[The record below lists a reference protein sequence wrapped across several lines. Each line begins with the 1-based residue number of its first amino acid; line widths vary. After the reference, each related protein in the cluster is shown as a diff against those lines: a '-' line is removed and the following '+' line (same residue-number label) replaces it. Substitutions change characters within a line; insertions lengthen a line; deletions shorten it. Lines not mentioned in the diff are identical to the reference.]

1 MRYGE
6 FISSFLIDLQR
17 LFRSD
22 ISIKDMT
29 YSQVLAIISIPND
42 GIEMSELA
50 RKLGLDNSTIT
61 RLMVRLEN
69 KGWVGRKQSR
79 RDKRAIKVFLK
90 TPGLVLQND
99 IEKKIESIGEKIKIE
114 IDDEKRRVSLSIK
127 QCQENPWVK
136 FEEKYNKGDILE
148 SEIKSVTDFGIFVG
162 LDGGIDGLIHVTDIT
177 KDENQEEE
185 LRKYKKGE
193 QVKTIILS
201 VDAERERVSL
211 GIKQLDSN

>member
-1 MRYGE
+1 MNYGE

-114 IDDEKRRVSLSIK
+114 IDDEKRES
-127 QCQENPWVK
+127 
-136 FEEKYNKGDILE
+136 ILE
-148 SEIKSVTDFGIFVG
+148 YLYTFQWG
-162 LDGGIDGLIHVTDIT
+162 
-177 KDENQEEE
+177 
-185 LRKYKKGE
+185 LRKTFLKK
-193 QVKTIILS
+193 
-201 VDAERERVSL
+201 
-211 GIKQLDSN
+211 